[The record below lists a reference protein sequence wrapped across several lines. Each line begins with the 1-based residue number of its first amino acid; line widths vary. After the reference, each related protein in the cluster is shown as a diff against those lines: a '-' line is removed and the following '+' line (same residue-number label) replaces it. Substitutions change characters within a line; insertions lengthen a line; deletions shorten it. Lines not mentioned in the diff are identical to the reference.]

1 MATFETAFYQ
11 QRREEQ
17 NPHTIGTAERY
28 TGESILQREKICKWI
43 EEDQP
48 LDKLLSQEKDW
59 WYYYHLSVMRQGLF
73 AWYPFKKE
81 AELLEIDAE
90 YGALTGL
97 FCDKCKK
104 VAVTETCYERA
115 KAIAKRYND
124 RENLTVYAGALE
136 DFDYTKFYDRF
147 DYIVING
154 VLERKGYGYKEQ
166 KAYLEYLNLIQKML
180 KPTGILLLVVNN
192 RYGLQYFCGKRE
204 KFTGYPYE
212 GINQYPDGTPAYG
225 FEKGEVS
232 SLLENSGFAHKKF
245 YYPLPDADYPQAVAT
260 DESRD
265 WDDFEERLTFYDRD
279 PDTLVAREKCLM
291 RDFMKNGA
299 LGYMANDFLVEAS
312 VNVAQ
317 TNIKEAFVAMDRG
330 KARSFATAIENR
342 HIVRKTPVFMEGEA
356 VAAQCCQNINEL
368 MNRGIHVV
376 EHQMEKGS
384 IMMP

>member
-1 MATFETAFYQ
+1 MV
-11 QRREEQ
+11 
-17 NPHTIGTAERY
+17 
-28 TGESILQREKICKWI
+28 
-43 EEDQP
+43 
-48 LDKLLSQEKDW
+48 LLSPEC
-59 WYYYHLSVMRQGLF
+59 HAAGLF

-136 DFDYTKFYDRF
+136 DFDYTKFCDRF

-225 FEKGEVS
+225 FEKGKCQACWKIVDLHIKS
-232 SLLENSGFAHKKF
+232 SIIRFQMQIIRRLLQQMRAGTGMILKSVLHFMTEIQIHL
-245 YYPLPDADYPQAVAT
+245 LP
-260 DESRD
+260 
-265 WDDFEERLTFYDRD
+265 
-279 PDTLVAREKCLM
+279 EKS
-291 RDFMKNGA
+291 A
-299 LGYMANDFLVEAS
+299 
-312 VNVAQ
+312 
-317 TNIKEAFVAMDRG
+317 
-330 KARSFATAIENR
+330 
-342 HIVRKTPVFMEGEA
+342 
-356 VAAQCCQNINEL
+356 
-368 MNRGIHVV
+368 
-376 EHQMEKGS
+376 
-384 IMMP
+384 